1 MLWRELKEFN
11 MCCELPRIFKP
22 ALDASQKAE
31 HDQYKIGAALF
42 FKDKLISTGCNNIA
56 KTHPLCSFETYGR
69 PVTTHAEA
77 NAIAKARNF
86 LMDLS
91 DSDKKK
97 LIMVTYRKSKDGRP
111 AMAYPCSGCQN
122 LASKFG
128 IGKFAYT
135 TENGYALEMK
145 CE

>member
-1 MLWRELKEFN
+1 MENL
-11 MCCELPRIFKP
+11 LPRVFKP
-22 ALDASQKAE
+22 AIDASERAE

-42 FKDKLISTGCNNIA
+42 FKNHLVSTGCNNIT
-56 KTHPLCSFETYGR
+56 KTHPLCNHDIYGR
-69 PVTTHAEA
+69 PVTVHAEA

-86 LMDLS
+86 LLNLS
-91 DSDKKK
+91 ESDRRK

-111 AMAYPCSGCQN
+111 AIAYPCSGCQN

-128 IGKFAYT
+128 IIKFAYT
-135 TENGYALEMK
+135 TENGYAMEIK

>member
-1 MLWRELKEFN
+1 
-11 MCCELPRIFKP
+11 MCENLPRMFKP
-22 ALDASQKAE
+22 AIDASERAE

-42 FKDKLISTGCNNIA
+42 FKGKLVSTGCNNIS

-86 LMDLS
+86 LLELS
-91 DSDKKK
+91 ESDKRK
-97 LIMVTYRKSKDGRP
+97 LIMVTYRRSRNGKP
-111 AMAYPCSGCQN
+111 ALAYPCSGCQN
-122 LASKFG
+122 LAIKFG
-128 IGKFAYT
+128 IIKFAYT
-135 TENGYALEMK
+135 TENGYALELK